1 MQQNTKRKRDKD
13 NPSMSNCLSGCK
25 DRVDYK
31 ISSPMKNS
39 CVDLSGRFIQRF
51 ICLVRRVSDTASVPR
66 ETLYLYIQC
75 CWSGCLWVLMVSSG
89 VGELVGDVSTIY
101 LILETVHSKQK
112 SMKKRFEHIDN
123 FFINPR

>member
-1 MQQNTKRKRDKD
+1 
-13 NPSMSNCLSGCK
+13 MSNCLSGCK